1 MKARSIQFKFLIT
14 VISAMLAIALFVGG
28 LGIYEVDHHVRI
40 QTENFINATCKTEA
54 ALVNDIFGDMEKSV
68 RIMESFVLD
77 MIDNKEDI
85 IDKEKQHEI
94 TQNTDRMFANVAKN
108 TNGAI
113 AYYLRFNPEI
123 SDHKAGLFYSK
134 VAGGDE
140 YIRFESTDLA
150 LYDKDD
156 TEHVGWFW
164 QPYEAGEPVW
174 MKPYY
179 NKNND
184 ILMIS
189 FVIPMYY
196 DDLFLGVIGMDFDY
210 TVLMDKVHEIKI
222 YENGFAHLESDGVL
236 IDHSYHK
243 DGIETTDGSKE
254 YLQVSEDL
262 KNGMVLVLSAS
273 YEDIRQIRHDIAF
286 KMLLAVAVL
295 VAVFSAV
302 VVLIVSKIV
311 GPLNKLTTAS
321 QQLAEGNYDIE
332 IVQSDTYEIKVL
344 SAAFEHMT
352 ERLQEH
358 KKVQH
363 VLAYRDPL
371 TGLRN
376 ATSYKA
382 WVNDFNKEIQSK
394 PMDFGVV
401 IFDLNY
407 LKETND
413 RYGHDKG
420 NKLIVAASGII
431 SHTFKR
437 SPVFRIGGDEFLAI
451 LQNSDLEEYKELLIK
466 LDSACIDASLKNE
479 DEAFRLSIAKG
490 FSRYNPAT
498 DAEFL
503 DVFNRADD
511 EMYKNKRTM
520 KMKQEYLEGDH
531 QWTTF

>member
-1 MKARSIQFKFLIT
+1 
-14 VISAMLAIALFVGG
+14 
-28 LGIYEVDHHVRI
+28 
-40 QTENFINATCKTEA
+40 EN
-54 ALVNDIFGDMEKSV
+54 
-68 RIMESFVLD
+68 
-77 MIDNKEDI
+77 
-85 IDKEKQHEI
+85 
-94 TQNTDRMFANVAKN
+94 
-108 TNGAI
+108 
-113 AYYLRFNPEI
+113 
-123 SDHKAGLFYSK
+123 
-134 VAGGDE
+134 
-140 YIRFESTDLA
+140 
-150 LYDKDD
+150 
-156 TEHVGWFW
+156 
-164 QPYEAGEPVW
+164 
-174 MKPYY
+174 
-179 NKNND
+179 
-184 ILMIS
+184 
-189 FVIPMYY
+189 
-196 DDLFLGVIGMDFDY
+196 
-210 TVLMDKVHEIKI
+210 
-222 YENGFAHLESDGVL
+222 
-236 IDHSYHK
+236 
-243 DGIETTDGSKE
+243 
-254 YLQVSEDL
+254 L
-262 KNGMVLVLSAS
+262 KNGMILVLSAS
-273 YEDIRQIRHDIAF
+273 YEDIRQIRYDIAF

-302 VVLIVSKIV
+302 VVLIVSRIV
-311 GPLNKLTTAS
+311 GPLNKLTAAS

-344 SAAFEHMT
+344 SAAFELMT

-363 VLAYRDPL
+363 VLAYRDSL

-376 ATSYKA
+376 ATSYKS

-413 RYGHDKG
+413 RYGHEKG

-431 SHTFKR
+431 SRTFKR

-531 QWTTF
+531 KWTTF